1 MRHTLLRNILS
12 YGQCVACSGRR
23 RREASCPTISGS
35 CADCGAVD
43 DSYQVPKE
51 VGKIG
56 NESPTFVQP
65 IAERKDG
72 IEAMFAKQ
80 LRKEPSA
87 ASRTTPRKRSRSP
100 TDVTG
105 AEADAE
111 ADAAVSK
118 KAKVEK
124 LNAWEDDSEIEYVDE
139 PPVPGVPQV
148 PVPYPLLAASR
159 LLARIS
165 RQIHRP
171 RNAPA

>member
-1 MRHTLLRNILS
+1 M
-12 YGQCVACSGRR
+12 
-23 RREASCPTISGS
+23 
-35 CADCGAVD
+35 
-43 DSYQVPKE
+43 PKE

-87 ASRTTPRKRSRSP
+87 VSRTTARKRSRSP

-105 AEADAE
+105 AEADA
-111 ADAAVSK
+111 DAEVSK

-124 LNAWEDDSEIEYVDE
+124 LNAWEDNSEIEYVDE
-139 PPVPGVPQV
+139 PPVAGVSQV
-148 PVPYPLLAASR
+148 PVPYALLAASR

-165 RQIHRP
+165 RQIHHP
-171 RNAPA
+171 RNVPA

>member
-1 MRHTLLRNILS
+1 M
-12 YGQCVACSGRR
+12 
-23 RREASCPTISGS
+23 
-35 CADCGAVD
+35 
-43 DSYQVPKE
+43 PKE

-87 ASRTTPRKRSRSP
+87 VSRTTARKRSRSP

-111 ADAAVSK
+111 ADAAVGK

-139 PPVPGVPQV
+139 PPVAGVLQV
-148 PVPYPLLAASR
+148 PVPYALLAAS
-159 LLARIS
+159 
-165 RQIHRP
+165 H
-171 RNAPA
+171 

>member
-1 MRHTLLRNILS
+1 M
-12 YGQCVACSGRR
+12 
-23 RREASCPTISGS
+23 
-35 CADCGAVD
+35 
-43 DSYQVPKE
+43 PKE

-87 ASRTTPRKRSRSP
+87 PSRTTGRKRSRSP

-111 ADAAVSK
+111 VSK

-124 LNAWEDDSEIEYVDE
+124 LNAWEDDSEIEYLDE
-139 PPVPGVPQV
+139 PPVAGVPQV

-165 RQIHRP
+165 RQIYRP
-171 RNAPA
+171 RNVPA